1 MGAAGRTT
9 SLSFWSTDMADMT
22 DMSEPCCSMKMV
34 VDDILAGSSYHL
46 PRPDMPCQGPWSEE
60 FATGEIW
67 TMEDISM
74 EDLSMEELTGLQE
87 VPAGGGGRGQLR
99 LRFL

>member
-1 MGAAGRTT
+1 
-9 SLSFWSTDMADMT
+9 
-22 DMSEPCCSMKMV
+22 
-34 VDDILAGSSYHL
+34 
-46 PRPDMPCQGPWSEE
+46 MPCQGPWSEE

-67 TMEDISM
+67 IMEDISM

-99 LRFL
+99 